1 MSNEVKGEGHWS
13 RGLRLKVQ
21 KSAATLLNL
30 HIYLRKNVDVC
41 NRDASKG

>member
-21 KSAATLLNL
+21 ISDYGN
-30 HIYLRKNVDVC
+30 IVEP
-41 NRDASKG
+41 